1 MAGKAI
7 EITDKDFDALVLKSG
22 KPVLVDFWASWCGP
36 CKAIAPTLDE
46 IAGEM
51 GDKVVIAKMNVE
63 ENANTP
69 AEYGVRSI
77 PHLALFQG
85 GEVVGVL
92 NGAYPKDK
100 IVEFIS
106 STASNA

>member
-7 EITDKDFDALVLKSG
+7 IVTDKDFEQVVLKSD
-22 KPVLVDFWASWCGP
+22 KPVLLDFWASWCGP

-46 IAGEM
+46 LAGELS
-51 GDKVVIAKMNVE
+51 DVVIAKMNVE

-92 NGAYPKDK
+92 NGAVPKAT
-100 IVEFIS
+100 IMEFIS
-106 STASNA
+106 SKSNIA

>member
-1 MAGKAI
+1 MG
-7 EITDKDFDALVLKSG
+7 EQVLIT
-22 KPVLVDFWASWCGP
+22 
-36 CKAIAPTLDE
+36 
-46 IAGEM
+46 
-51 GDKVVIAKMNVE
+51 KMSVE

-77 PHLALFQG
+77 PHLALFKN

-100 IVEFIS
+100 IVEFING
-106 STASNA
+106 AL